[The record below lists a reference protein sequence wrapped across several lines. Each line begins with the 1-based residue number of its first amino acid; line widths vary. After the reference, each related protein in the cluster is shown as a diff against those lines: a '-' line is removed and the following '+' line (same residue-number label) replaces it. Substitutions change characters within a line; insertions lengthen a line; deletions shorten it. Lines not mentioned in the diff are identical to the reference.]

1 MYCVLLSS
9 SRGNPLRKHSAET
22 SLRKGDMPIDSPF
35 ALRQSPVN
43 LRTKGTLKILSD
55 THNFIEEETEV
66 QNITNLPQG
75 PPLVSSKY
83 DLPPL

>member
-1 MYCVLLSS
+1 MPVDSS
-9 SRGNPLRKHSAET
+9 
-22 SLRKGDMPIDSPF
+22 F
-35 ALRQSPVN
+35 ALRQGPVN